1 MLIFGK
7 GSIDQYIQRHTNQD
21 LIFVA
26 QNIMFRI
33 ISLTFS
39 LIAAADAAG
48 YPYMPLELG
57 PWGIEPSIISTSN
70 AVRKADADI
79 KKVKKT
85 SRKVI
90 SDKKDMPPKA
100 KVVANGEKVID
111 ELEQAEESF
120 FHAVENVEDAI
131 IHAIDDEVEMLF
143 PHHQKSVDE

>member
-1 MLIFGK
+1 
-7 GSIDQYIQRHTNQD
+7 
-21 LIFVA
+21 
-26 QNIMFRI
+26 MFRI
-33 ISLTFS
+33 ISLALS

-57 PWGIEPSIISTSN
+57 PWGVEPSIVSTSN
-70 AVRKADADI
+70 AVRTADANADI

-85 SRKVI
+85 SRKVL

-100 KVVANGEKVID
+100 KVFANGEKVID

-143 PHHQKSVDE
+143 PHHQKPVDE